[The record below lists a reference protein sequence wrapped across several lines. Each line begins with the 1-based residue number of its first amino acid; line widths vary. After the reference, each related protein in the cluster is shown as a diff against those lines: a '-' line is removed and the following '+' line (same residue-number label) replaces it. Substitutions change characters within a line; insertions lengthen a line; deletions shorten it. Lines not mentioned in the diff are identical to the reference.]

1 MRIGTVLALA
11 GCAVMLA
18 GCLVT
23 SVYPFYRAK
32 DVTFEPALA
41 GSWTNVSEA
50 QEQWQFAAVNT
61 NSYRLTYVTKDA
73 TNVMDATLFRLQG
86 RLFLDLFSSEMNEQA
101 PPPVPSHFLFRMI
114 QIKPTV
120 KMAPMDYEW

>member
-11 GCAVMLA
+11 GCAVVLA

-23 SVYPFYRAK
+23 SVYPFYTAK

-61 NSYRLTYVTKDA
+61 NSYRVTYMTKDG
-73 TNVMDATLFRLQG
+73 TNVTQGRLFKLQG
-86 RLFLDLFSSEMNEQA
+86 KLFLDLFSSEMNEEVQ

-120 KMAPMDYEW
+120 KMAP